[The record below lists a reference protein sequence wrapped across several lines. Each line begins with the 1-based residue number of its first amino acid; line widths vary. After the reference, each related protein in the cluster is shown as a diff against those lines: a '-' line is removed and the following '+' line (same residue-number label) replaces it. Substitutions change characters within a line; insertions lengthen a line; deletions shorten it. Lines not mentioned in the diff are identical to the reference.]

1 MREDFTTEFYGCPE
15 FFVQKAATEST
26 GDGLVRVYHW
36 SKRGSIYAP
45 LFTAVLSA
53 VDLITVANGVRD
65 HALQVLSRGSR
76 H

>member
-1 MREDFTTEFYGCPE
+1 MSDFGSEFYGLPE
-15 FFVQKAATEST
+15 FFVQRALTEST
-26 GDGLVRVYHW
+26 GEGLVRVYHW

-53 VDLITVANGVRD
+53 ADLISVATEVRD
-65 HALQVLSRGSR
+65 HALHVLAIGTS